1 MNNEVLPKVEV
12 LTDEIS
18 DSLPREEKTV
28 ATDEA
33 KSPRKEMVSVQNE
46 DDIDETSSLANF
58 FDDMKQVVE
67 DKGIKVEKNENKMF
81 TLFEDANEVEKI

>member
-1 MNNEVLPKVEV
+1 
-12 LTDEIS
+12 
-18 DSLPREEKTV
+18 
-28 ATDEA
+28 
-33 KSPRKEMVSVQNE
+33 MVSVQNE